1 MDTSVA
7 TKVSVILNSRDDWRA
22 WYDNIR
28 SLAKARDVWEYIN
41 PDTRKEEL
49 PELLKEPE
57 IPDIDKLPE
66 PQWKIHMQLW
76 TARTNKYEKIKR
88 GLAVVNEAIRGSIS
102 TLLIHHIYGK
112 ESVYDIL
119 KALKVQFA
127 PTKHQQSRMI
137 LAKYEKARKT
147 SIKDSNL
154 EIWLATF
161 EAAYLECLAADRPE
175 VKDQHAVRHFLEVV
189 SSHSPSWTE
198 RRFDD
203 LQRDE
208 KIELPEI
215 LAQYRGYIA
224 DTSHFQQSRRSDAEP
239 QLGPPLEA
247 PPEAER
253 RYPRCPCGLS
263 HRFYECWYVMTTK
276 RPDGWTPQ
284 AHIQAKFQRILE
296 GPPSSIQRVL
306 QKVIQEDQ
314 AATTKNRPEIAVSS
328 FIIA

>member
-1 MDTSVA
+1 MDASAA
-7 TKVSVILNSRDDWRA
+7 TKVSIILKSRDDWRA
-22 WYDNIR
+22 WYDNIQ

-41 PDTRKEEL
+41 PDTKKEEL
-49 PELLKEPE
+49 PQLPKEPE
-57 IPDIDKLPE
+57 IPDIEELPE
-66 PQWKIHMQLW
+66 SQWKIHMQLW

-119 KALKVQFA
+119 KALKTQFA

-175 VKDQHAVRHFLEVV
+175 VKDQHAVRHFLEAV
-189 SSHSPSWTE
+189 SRHSPSWAE

-208 KIELPEI
+208 EIELPEI
-215 LAQYRGYIA
+215 LAQFRGYTADIA
-224 DTSHFQQSRRSDAEP
+224 VVRRSRSDAAFATLKGQSDEASEP
-239 QLGPPLEA
+239 VPSPM
-247 PPEAER
+247 
-253 RYPRCPCGLS
+253 PRPKCLCGAI
-263 HRFYECWYVMTTK
+263 HRFLDCPYVMTLK
-276 RPDGWTPQ
+276 Q
-284 AHIQAKFQRILE
+284 
-296 GPPSSIQRVL
+296 PSNWVP
-306 QKVIQEDQ
+306 K
-314 AATTKNRPEIAVSS
+314 PEIEARFTKLLKGPRTGAQFALKKGHGKEFQDVKPG
-328 FIIA
+328 